1 MGRKQRT
8 DRPGAEAADRPSTE
22 PSASLPKDSTQ
33 HCHSTRS
40 LTAHAAPKSRIGDKR
55 RRHRQSS
62 HPQAFFFL
70 SVARAFLFFH
80 LSLTGFLSRGFVFI
94 CSSLG
99 SGVPFMLLQTPGC
112 LILVAVGERL
122 MDGLRRPSLLRSP
135 SLLAL
140 HTLHCMMAHTPSN
153 QPLFCT
159 HSNQPLVHT
168 SHMLQAQPSLFN
180 NRSIAW

>member
-62 HPQAFFFL
+62 HPQAFFFY
-70 SVARAFLFFH
+70 
-80 LSLTGFLSRGFVFI
+80 LSLARFCFSICRSRGFYHAVLFSSVAPWGRVFLS
-94 CSSLG
+94 CYYRPQ
-99 SGVPFMLLQTPGC
+99 GV
-112 LILVAVGERL
+112 
-122 MDGLRRPSLLRSP
+122 
-135 SLLAL
+135 
-140 HTLHCMMAHTPSN
+140 
-153 QPLFCT
+153 
-159 HSNQPLVHT
+159 
-168 SHMLQAQPSLFN
+168 
-180 NRSIAW
+180 